1 MVSKEAKIS
10 ELSDED
16 LIRRFQD
23 GDLYA
28 FDAIVNRYKDQLLNF
43 AYRFLSNM
51 EEAEDVVQETFL
63 RIFRNKHA
71 YRQIAKFST
80 WVYTIAGNLA
90 KTELRKRKRRKYV
103 YISDMGFDDKDFEIE
118 DVKADTEKEV
128 DSMIKERYIQKAID
142 ELPARFRQVILLVDV
157 QELPYEEV
165 SAIMKVPLGTIK
177 SRVNRAR
184 LKLQDKLKD
193 IMEHDRVV
201 NQRGV
206 DEQLR
211 QN

>member
-43 AYRFLSNM
+43 AYRFLGNM

-118 DVKADTEKEV
+118 DVNADTEREV
-128 DSMIKERYIQKAID
+128 DSMIKEKYIQKAID

-165 SAIMKVPLGTIK
+165 SAIMRVPLGTIK

-184 LKLQDKLKD
+184 LKLQDKLSD
-193 IMEHDRVV
+193 LMEHDTSA
-201 NQRGV
+201 NKRGV

>member
-1 MVSKEAKIS
+1 MIKKEPKTAV
-10 ELSDED
+10 LSDED
-16 LIRRFQD
+16 LIRRFQE
-23 GDLYA
+23 GDIYA

-43 AYRFLSNM
+43 AFRFLNNL

-80 WVYTIAGNLA
+80 WIYTIAGNLA

-103 YISDMGFDDKDFEIE
+103 YISDMGFDDKEYELE
-118 DVKADTEKEV
+118 DSQANTEREV
-128 DSMIKERYIQKAID
+128 DSLLQEKYIQQAIA
-142 ELPARFRQVILLVDV
+142 ELPPRFRQVIVLVDI

-165 SAIMKVPLGTIK
+165 SKIMQVPLGTIK

-184 LKLQDKLKD
+184 LKLQAKLGD
-193 IMEHDRVV
+193 VMEREKK
-201 NQRGV
+201 NQTTRIG
-206 DEQLR
+206 
-211 QN
+211 

>member
-1 MVSKEAKIS
+1 MLMINKEKKTS

-23 GDLYA
+23 GDIYA
-28 FDAIVNRYKDQLLNF
+28 FDAIVNRYKNQLLNF
-43 AYRFLSNM
+43 AYRFLNNL

-80 WVYTIAGNLA
+80 WVYTITGNLA

-103 YISDMGFDDKDFEIE
+103 YISDMGFDDKDYEIE
-118 DVKADTEKEV
+118 DIQANTEKEV
-128 DSMIKERYIQKAID
+128 ESLFQEKYIQKAIQ
-142 ELPARFRQVILLVDV
+142 ELSPRFRQVILLVDV

-165 SAIMKVPLGTIK
+165 SKIMHVPLGTVK

-184 LKLQDKLKD
+184 LKLQAKLGD
-193 IMEHDRVV
+193 IMER
-201 NQRGV
+201 
-206 DEQLR
+206 EQVTQAAR
-211 QN
+211 SK

>member
-43 AYRFLSNM
+43 AYRFLGNM
-51 EEAEDVVQETFL
+51 EESEDVVQETFL

-118 DVKADTEKEV
+118 DVKADTEREV
-128 DSMIKERYIQKAID
+128 DSMIKEKYIQKAID
-142 ELPARFRQVILLVDV
+142 ELPARFR
-157 QELPYEEV
+157 
-165 SAIMKVPLGTIK
+165 
-177 SRVNRAR
+177 
-184 LKLQDKLKD
+184 
-193 IMEHDRVV
+193 
-201 NQRGV
+201 
-206 DEQLR
+206 
-211 QN
+211 

>member
-1 MVSKEAKIS
+1 MITKEKKTA

-23 GDLYA
+23 GDIYA

-43 AYRFLSNM
+43 AYRFLNNQ

-80 WVYTIAGNLA
+80 WVYTITGNLA

-103 YISDMGFDDKDFEIE
+103 YITDMGFDDREYEI
-118 DVKADTEKEV
+118 ADAHANTEKEV
-128 DSMIKERYIQKAID
+128 EGLFQEKYIQKAIQ
-142 ELPARFRQVILLVDV
+142 ELSPRFRQVILLVDV

-165 SAIMKVPLGTIK
+165 SKIMQVPLGTVK

-184 LKLQDKLKD
+184 LKLQAKLGD
-193 IMEHDRVV
+193 IMER
-201 NQRGV
+201 
-206 DEQLR
+206 EQVTQASR
-211 QN
+211 SK